1 MDMASV
7 QSVEDLD
14 HGELALMQERVAAA
28 KDGGAIRLGYYCLS
42 RERPWPAARL
52 ETRRG
57 AVPGSAVGRRGPEV
71 EPSTMEGGPAR
82 GRSAAHGGCRG

>member
-42 RERPWPAARL
+42 R
-52 ETRRG
+52 
-57 AVPGSAVGRRGPEV
+57 
-71 EPSTMEGGPAR
+71 
-82 GRSAAHGGCRG
+82 